1 MNKRNIIFAVLAAS
15 MILATGC
22 TQKPE
27 NSSSG
32 GSAPSTS
39 SNITAPETTET
50 ENNSDNTS
58 TETDSKAVLKDYD
71 GSAKPMS
78 VLTGGMLC
86 STDKGLLYSDGT
98 ALYLVNSEESTKLY
112 EGKAS
117 HINYVNGRVTF
128 IGTDDKGSADIYL
141 MLDLES
147 KANCGL
153 KCGNAVYLAS
163 AEHGNYYIDTDHK
176 LHRVF
181 GTDIVISDNQ
191 PESVSVAGKYVIWT
205 EAKNGYAVI
214 AYNSE
219 TGKTETIADN
229 GTHPTVD
236 GDTLYFANKDS
247 GITALDLTNGEAS
260 VVSEKCR
267 LYFVPADDVI
277 YYAEGT
283 SICSVPVDG
292 GEAETVY
299 TSENSEAVI
308 KDLTIHNGKL
318 YFTEDGTLKSL

>member
-1 MNKRNIIFAVLAAS
+1 MNKRNIICAVLAAS

-22 TQKPE
+22 TQKPA

-32 GSAPSTS
+32 GSTS
-39 SNITAPETTET
+39 SPSSSTPAAETVET
-50 ENNSDNTS
+50 ENNNDNAS
-58 TETDSKAVLKDYD
+58 TEAESKAVLKDYD
-71 GSAKPMS
+71 GSAEPMS

-98 ALYLVNSEESTKLY
+98 ALYLVNGEESTKLY

-163 AEHGNYYIDTDHK
+163 AEHGNYYIDADHK

-181 GTDIVISDNQ
+181 GSDTVISDNQ

-205 EAKNGYAVI
+205 EADNTNAVI
-214 AYNSE
+214 AYDAE
-219 TGKTETIADN
+219 TGKTKTITEN
-229 GTHPTVD
+229 GNHPTVN
-236 GDTLYFANKDS
+236 GNILYFANKDS
-247 GITALDLTNGEAS
+247 GITALDLTNGVTKS
-260 VVSEKCR
+260 VSDKCGA
-267 LYFVPADDVI
+267 YFVPADDII
-277 YYAEGT
+277 YYADGA
-283 SICSVPVDG
+283 SVCSVPVSG

-308 KDLTIHNGKL
+308 KDLTIHDGKL
-318 YFTEDGTLKSL
+318 YFTEDGAIKTL